1 MTGVGCMV
9 CLEPVENRRDGE
21 DGEDGRHPHCTRAL
35 FGSDVPPRI
44 GIELAKLHTL
54 GLAMVGRASLSGVQ
68 RKLSLGTRGDRETLR
83 LEAGAGAYILKP
95 QTGSL
100 PHVPEN
106 EHVTMRIAGAFG
118 LEVPA
123 CGLVRLTDGSLAFL
137 IRRFDREVA
146 GERLI
151 KRRQEDFCQLAE
163 RSPKDKYT
171 GSAELLFK
179 LLRRFATEPGIEAV
193 KLYRLLV
200 FCWLCGNGDAHLK
213 NFSLLADA
221 GVERLAPAYDLVN
234 TRLVI
239 EDDPL
244 ALTIG
249 GKDRN
254 LTRRTWL
261 ELADAVDLPR
271 KVAERELARPAATL
285 AAATELVARSYL
297 PPEMKTAYRALLE
310 ERTAVLSQ
318 ASR

>member
-1 MTGVGCMV
+1 MTNAGCMV
-9 CLEPVENRRDGE
+9 CLEPLDDADHGE
-21 DGEDGRHPHCTRAL
+21 DTRHPRCTREL

-44 GIELAKLHTL
+44 GIDLAKLHTF

-68 RKLSLGTRGDRETLR
+68 RKISLGTHSDRETLR
-83 LEAGAGAYILKP
+83 LEAGAGTYILKP

-163 RSPKDKYT
+163 RSPKDKYA

-200 FCWLCGNGDAHLK
+200 FCWFCGNGDAHLK

-221 GVERLAPAYDLVN
+221 GVQRLAPAYDLVN

-239 EDDPL
+239 ADDPL
-244 ALTIG
+244 ALKIG
-249 GKDRN
+249 GEDRN

-261 ELADAVDLPR
+261 ELAEVADLPR

-285 AAATELVARSYL
+285 ATATNLVAHGYL
-297 PPEMKTAYRALLE
+297 PPEMKADYRALLE
-310 ERTAVLSQ
+310 ERVAILTQ